1 MAEPSIKFKQLK
13 LQNWRQFA
21 QVDLQFHDR
30 LTVLTGA
37 NGAGKST
44 ILNLLSRHL
53 GVERPYFSVPTKSSA
68 GGIIHQIGR
77 LLRFVQRF
85 PLSLPVPHQQLQV
98 GEITY
103 SSGVRSAI
111 SVPEHVGNTYA
122 LNIPDQQ
129 PVKGVPVSSHRLLS
143 GYQSVDHIPFRG
155 VPPHDA
161 YDMFV
166 GEARNRYMGGNSN
179 RSLIGLIKQTLAAW
193 AAIGEGN
200 SVFQPDPAQRDAF
213 DGFVRTLRTVLPKSL
228 GFRDISIR
236 PPDIVLVTE
245 SGEFVLDAASG
256 GLTSIV
262 ELTALLYAC
271 TLRPDMQDGDFVVT
285 IDEPENHLHP
295 SLQRSLFPSLVTAFP
310 KIQFIVA
317 THSPFIVSSLK
328 DSAVYVLRYENED
341 SDNPTERRRIV
352 SERLD
357 YANRAGT
364 ASEILRQ
371 VLGLSTTLP
380 EWVEQDLTAV
390 VARYQDR
397 DINAATLDALR
408 AELNGAGLDELFPE
422 ALSKLANKDD
432 SAN

>member
-1 MAEPSIKFKQLK
+1 MVEPAIKFKQLK
-13 LQNWRQFA
+13 LHNWRQFA
-21 QVDLQFHDR
+21 QVDLQFHNR

-53 GVERPYFSVPTKSSA
+53 GVERPYFSVPTKNSS
-68 GGIIHQIGR
+68 GGISYLIGR
-77 LLRFVQRF
+77 LFRFRQRF
-85 PLSLPVPHQQLQV
+85 TFSLPVPHQEVQV

-103 SSGVRSAI
+103 SSGMQSAI

-122 LNIPDQQ
+122 LNIPSQQ
-129 PVKGVPVSSHRLLS
+129 AVRGVPVSSHRLLS
-143 GYQSVDHIPFRG
+143 GYQSVDNIPFRG
-155 VPPHDA
+155 VPPQDA
-161 YDMFV
+161 YDWFV
-166 GEARNRYMGGNSN
+166 GEARNRYMGGHSN
-179 RSLIGLIKQTLAAW
+179 RSLIGMIKQTLAAW

-200 SVFQPDPAQRDAF
+200 SVFQPDTAQRDAF
-213 DGFVRTLRTVLPKSL
+213 DGFVRTLRAVLPKSL
-228 GFRDISIR
+228 GFRDLSIR

-245 SGEFVLDAASG
+245 SGEFILDAASG

-271 TLRPDMQDGDFVVT
+271 TLRSDMQDGDFVVT

-328 DSAVYVLRYENED
+328 DSAVYVLRYESED
-341 SDNPTERRRIV
+341 SDIPTERRRIV

-357 YANRAGT
+357 YAKRAGT

-371 VLGLSTTLP
+371 VLGLPTTLP
-380 EWVEQDLTAV
+380 EWVEQDLAAV

-397 DINAATLDALR
+397 DINAATLDGLR
-408 AELNGAGLDELFPE
+408 VELKDAGLNELFPE
-422 ALSKLANKDD
+422 ALSKLANKND